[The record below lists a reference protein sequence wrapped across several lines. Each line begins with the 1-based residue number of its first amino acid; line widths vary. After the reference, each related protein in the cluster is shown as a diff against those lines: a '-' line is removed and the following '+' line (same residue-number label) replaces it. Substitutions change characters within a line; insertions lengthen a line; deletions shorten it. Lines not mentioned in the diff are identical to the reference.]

1 LKITWINHRDPE
13 NPLAGGAEVRIHEIC
28 KRLVKLNCEV
38 RLISERWNGADETSV
53 LDGIEL
59 VRVGG
64 RFTEHILTPLLL
76 KKYDDYDVV
85 IDDMAHGIPW
95 FSPIFTR
102 KPVIG
107 QIHQVQQD
115 VFNIELSPY
124 LARFASLSETSIRLF
139 YRKLI
144 TVSESAKCEM
154 INRLGIS
161 SNNIEVI
168 PNGIT
173 IKLQKAISKSL
184 NPTILCLGRLKS
196 YKRIDHVLSAFKI
209 VGKEFPNAQLII
221 AGDGDA
227 LPLLKEMSARM
238 TLSNV
243 FFVGKVSE
251 DMKARLMGS
260 SWVVVS
266 TSQTEGWGMTITESA
281 ACGSTAVAY
290 DVPGLRE
297 SVKDGVTGLLAENGN
312 IRDLAEKI
320 IEVLK
325 HEGLRER
332 LSRNAFEYSK
342 RFSWNYS
349 AQRFLEVVKD
359 YCRE

>member
-1 LKITWINHRDPE
+1 LKITWINHRDPD
-13 NPLAGGAEVRIHEIC
+13 NPQAGGAEVRIHEIC
-28 KRLVKLNCEV
+28 RRLVKSNCKV
-38 RLISERWNGADETSV
+38 RLISERWNGSEETSV

-59 VRVGG
+59 IRIGG

-107 QIHQVQQD
+107 QIHQVQRD

-124 LARFASLSETSIRLF
+124 LARLASLSENSIRLF

-144 TVSESAKCEM
+144 TVSESAKCEI

-173 IKLQKAISKSL
+173 IKSQKSVSKSL
-184 NPTILCLGRLKS
+184 HPTILCLGRLKS
-196 YKRIDHVLSAFKI
+196 YKRIDHLLLAFKI
-209 VGKEFPNAQLII
+209 ISRELPNARLLI

-227 LPLLKEMSARM
+227 GPLLKKMSVKMA
-238 TLSNV
+238 LSNV
-243 FFVGKVSE
+243 FFLGKVSE
-251 DMKARLMGS
+251 DMKARLMSS

-266 TSQTEGWGMTITESA
+266 ASQIEGWGMTITESA
-281 ACGSTAVAY
+281 ACGSTAVTY

-297 SVKDGVTGLLAENGN
+297 SVKDGVTGLLAKNGN
-312 IRDLAEKI
+312 IRDLAAKI
-320 IEVLK
+320 IEILK
-325 HEGLRER
+325 NDDFREE
-332 LSRNAFEYSK
+332 LSRNALEFSK
-342 RFSWNYS
+342 EFSWDKS
-349 AQRFLEVVKD
+349 AQKFLKVLEENS
-359 YCRE
+359 YE

>member
-1 LKITWINHRDPE
+1 MKITWINHRDPE
-13 NPLAGGAEVRIHEIC
+13 NPQAGGAEVRIHEIC
-28 KRLVKLNCEV
+28 RRLVKSNCKV
-38 RLISERWNGADETSV
+38 RLISERWNGSEETSV

-59 VRVGG
+59 IRIGG

-124 LARFASLSETSIRLF
+124 LARIASLSETSIRFF
-139 YRKLI
+139 YRKLV
-144 TVSESAKCEM
+144 TVSESTKFEI

-161 SNNIEVI
+161 SDNIEVI
-168 PNGIT
+168 PNGVT
-173 IKLQKAISKSL
+173 IKLCKPISKSFR
-184 NPTILCLGRLKS
+184 PTILCLGRIKN
-196 YKRIDHVLSAFKI
+196 YKRIDHILSAFKLVNREI
-209 VGKEFPNAQLII
+209 PLAQLLI

-227 LPLLKEMSARM
+227 LPFLKKMSRENS
-238 TLSNV
+238 LSNIY
-243 FFVGKVSE
+243 FLGKVSE
-251 DMKARLMGS
+251 DVKARLMGS
-260 SWVVVS
+260 SWVIVS
-266 TSQTEGWGMTITESA
+266 TSQTEGWGMTMTESA
-281 ACGSTAVAY
+281 ACGSPAVAY

-297 SVKDGVTGLLAENGN
+297 SVKNGVTGLLAENGN
-312 IRDLAEKI
+312 IRDLAAKI

-325 HEGLRER
+325 NENLREK
-332 LSRNAFEYSK
+332 LSMNALKFSK
-342 RFSWNYS
+342 KFSWDKS
-349 AQRFLEVVKD
+349 AQKFLEVLKNNSH
-359 YCRE
+359 